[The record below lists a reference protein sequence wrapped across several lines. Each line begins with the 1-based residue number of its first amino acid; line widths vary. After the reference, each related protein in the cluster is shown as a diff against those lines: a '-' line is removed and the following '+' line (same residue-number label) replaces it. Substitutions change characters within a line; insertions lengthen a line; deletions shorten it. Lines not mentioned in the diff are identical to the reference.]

1 MAEQLRG
8 IHAGTVNLAQLP
20 PDSPVE
26 VNVHSACRK
35 RLFNMINELPTVF
48 DIVTG
53 KKQKEK
59 ANNATP
65 PNKGPGK
72 SKVRRG
78 GIPCSVGIQPHTS
91 NSCMCGLLAGGQAI
105 ATNTSLHF

>member
-1 MAEQLRG
+1 M
-8 IHAGTVNLAQLP
+8 V
-20 PDSPVE
+20 
-26 VNVHSACRK
+26 
-35 RLFNMINELPTVF
+35 NELPTVF

-72 SKVRRG
+72 PKVRRG
-78 GIPCSVGIQPHTS
+78 EILFEPPLVRACAVFA
-91 NSCMCGLLAGGQAI
+91 M
-105 ATNTSLHF
+105 